1 MKRLLIVAVGCSA
14 LLAQAAAAA
23 PADDVDA
30 LLRTYV
36 RQHSSASLED
46 INHCQRRFVSADFW
60 GKGLGNSVNVA
71 LNALAFAVASN
82 RTLLISDDARF
93 RAGFW
98 KYLGDVEARWALKS
112 QIQKCGPEAVR
123 DFFPMNRRCLE
134 EKTCGTGIR
143 WMLCDGRALSPSDAH
158 IVHIRSAVTWLA
170 PLLAENSAL
179 DPIIRRRLKTLFPK
193 GVNTWGKLYAT
204 LLDPQPEAS
213 PTHPLHS
220 LIREHSAQDFDLGLH
235 VRHRRSQPLDFVDR
249 HAAQCAAKALKG
261 VAAPVIFVATD
272 RPSRLPGLF
281 TKVEEAL
288 GRRCSFK
295 FLNASQ
301 LSPAVRLRLHN
312 VARTDERAVQMGRD
326 WGEHAHERWAAAADF
341 LLVSRSRRV
350 VGTLSS
356 SYSELAAAARTPS
369 EAWLFDPI
377 HQLKGRRR
385 ARYNWPRS
393 DEYLGQVSS
402 CFRSDATWPLPQY
415 VRLRPGHAR
424 AWARGNCVL

>member
-1 MKRLLIVAVGCSA
+1 MRLSTIAL
-14 LLAQAAAAA
+14 LLAQAATAA

-36 RQHSSASLED
+36 KQHSSTSLEGD
-46 INHCQRRFVSADFW
+46 PCARKFVSADFW

-98 KYLGDVEARWALKS
+98 KYLGDVERRWALKS
-112 QIQKCGPEAVR
+112 QIRKCGPEVVR
-123 DFFPMNRRCLE
+123 DFYPMNRRCLE

-143 WMLCDGRALSPSDAH
+143 WMLCDGRALSHSDAH

-170 PLLAENSAL
+170 PLLGENSAL
-179 DPIIRRRLKTLFPK
+179 DPYIRRRLRILFPK

-261 VAAPVIFVATD
+261 VADPIIFVATD
-272 RPSRLPGLF
+272 RPSRLRGLF

-301 LSPAVRLRLHN
+301 LSPDVRLRLHGI
-312 VARTDERAVQMGRD
+312 ARTDERAVQMGRD
-326 WGEHAHERWAAAADF
+326 WGERAHERWAAAADF
-341 LLVSRSRRV
+341 LLVSQSRHV

-356 SYSELAAAARTPS
+356 SYSELAAAARGAS

-402 CFRSDATWPLPQY
+402 CFRSDAAWPLPQY

-424 AWARGNCVL
+424 AWVRGNCVL

>member
-1 MKRLLIVAVGCSA
+1 MRLGALA
-14 LLAQAAAAA
+14 LLAAATAT

-36 RQHSSASLED
+36 KQHSSTSLEGD
-46 INHCQRRFVSADFW
+46 PCARKFVSADFW

-98 KYLGDVEARWALKS
+98 KYLGDVERRWALKS

-123 DFFPMNRRCLE
+123 DFYPMNRRCLE

-143 WMLCDGRALSPSDAH
+143 WMLCDGSALSHSDAH

-179 DPIIRRRLKTLFPK
+179 DPHIRRRLRILFPK

-261 VAAPVIFVATD
+261 VADPIIFVAMD
-272 RPSRLPGLF
+272 RPSRLRGLF
-281 TKVEEAL
+281 TKIEEAL
-288 GRRCSFK
+288 GRRCSFQ

-301 LSPAVRLRLHN
+301 LSPAVRLRLHGI
-312 VARTDERAVQMGRD
+312 ARTDERAVQMGRD

-356 SYSELAAAARTPS
+356 SYSELAAAARGAS

-377 HQLKGRRR
+377 HQLKGRKR

>member
-1 MKRLLIVAVGCSA
+1 MARTPSTRRLLDCLICP
-14 LLAQAAAAA
+14 QA
-23 PADDVDA
+23 
-30 LLRTYV
+30 
-36 RQHSSASLED
+36 
-46 INHCQRRFVSADFW
+46 
-60 GKGLGNSVNVA
+60 
-71 LNALAFAVASN
+71 
-82 RTLLISDDARF
+82 
-93 RAGFW
+93 
-98 KYLGDVEARWALKS
+98 
-112 QIQKCGPEAVR
+112 
-123 DFFPMNRRCLE
+123 
-134 EKTCGTGIR
+134 
-143 WMLCDGRALSPSDAH
+143 
-158 IVHIRSAVTWLA
+158 
-170 PLLAENSAL
+170 
-179 DPIIRRRLKTLFPK
+179 
-193 GVNTWGKLYAT
+193 
-204 LLDPQPEAS
+204 

-220 LIREHSAQDFDLGLH
+220 LVREHSTQEFDLGLH

-249 HAAQCAAKALKG
+249 HAATCAAKALKG
-261 VAAPVIFVATD
+261 VAAPIIFVATD
-272 RPSRLPGLF
+272 RPSRLRGLF

-295 FLNASQ
+295 FLNASEI
-301 LSPAVRLRLHN
+301 SPDARLRLHSI
-312 VARTDERAVQMGRD
+312 ARTDERAVKMGRD

-341 LLVSRSRRV
+341 LLVSQSRRV

-377 HQLKGRRR
+377 FQLKGRRR